1 MTLSIIAPLDA
12 GAAAEDRA
20 YAKVTWRL
28 IPFLCLCFIIA
39 FLDRVNIAFAKL
51 QMSSDLGWSE
61 EIYGLGAGIFF
72 LAYFIFEVP
81 SNLAMHR
88 VGARRWIARIMI
100 SWAVLTGAMAFVHST
115 TAFYV
120 VRFLIGAAEAGFF
133 PGIILYLTYWYPAN
147 RRSRVIARFMTAIP
161 IAGVFGG
168 LLSGWVL
175 SSFNGHAGLAGWQ
188 WLFLIECVPSLIV
201 GVAVLFYLDDNID
214 SAKWLS
220 TAERGLLKANIE
232 ADRKKKTS
240 VALGDAFR
248 RPVVWWLALAYFGAA
263 MGQYGF
269 SFWLPS
275 IIKRMGVASPLD
287 IGLLSA
293 IPYAFG
299 IAAMLVVGRSAD
311 RHGEHRWHY
320 LVPCAIAAMGLVG
333 SALFSH
339 DRIISLG
346 ALTIACMGLQC
357 LAPVFW
363 RVPTAILGG
372 IAAAAGVALIN
383 SIGNL
388 AGFVSPYMVGWIA
401 DRTGNTNVALYV
413 IALFLVLSSLVVFFL
428 RGDNGQKAS

>member
-1 MTLSIIAPLDA
+1 MAHPIIAPFDA
-12 GAAAEDRA
+12 EAAVEDRA

-61 EIYGLGAGIFF
+61 QIYGLGAGIFF
-72 LAYFIFEVP
+72 LAYFIFEIP

-100 SWAVLTGAMAFVHST
+100 SWAMLTGAMAFVNST

-147 RRSRVIARFMTAIP
+147 RRSRVIATFMTAIP
-161 IAGVFGG
+161 IAGVLGG

-188 WLFLIECVPSLIV
+188 WLFLIECVPSVIV
-201 GVAVLFYLDDNID
+201 GVAVLFYLDDGID
-214 SAKWLS
+214 SAKWLN
-220 TAERGLLKANIE
+220 ADERALLKVNIE
-232 ADRKKKTS
+232 ADRKQKTS
-240 VALGDAFR
+240 VSLRDAFQ
-248 RPVVWWLALAYFGAA
+248 RPVVWLLAVAYFGAA

-275 IIKRMGVASPLD
+275 IIKNMGVSSALNV
-287 IGLLSA
+287 GLLSA
-293 IPYAFG
+293 VPYVFG
-299 IAAMLVVGRSAD
+299 IAAMLAVGRSAD

-320 LVPCAIAAMGLVG
+320 LIPCAVAAVGLIG
-333 SALFSH
+333 SAYFSH
-339 DRIISLG
+339 DRIV
-346 ALTIACMGLQC
+346 ALTGLTVACMGLQC

-363 RVPTAILGG
+363 RVPTSILGG

-401 DRTGNTNVALYV
+401 DRTGSTNVALYV
-413 IALFLVLSSLVVFFL
+413 IAAFLILSSLIVFCL
-428 RGDNGQKAS
+428 KSGGGRKNP